1 MVAPG
6 GVPAM
11 ADELAV
17 VPDIAEN
24 GSPQN
29 DALPLADG
37 PLRGIMQLHAL
48 TVKNVRTHAVHCS
61 DSAFC

>member
-1 MVAPG
+1 
-6 GVPAM
+6 M

-24 GSPQN
+24 GSPLADAAGCKN

>member
-1 MVAPG
+1 
-6 GVPAM
+6 M

-24 GSPQN
+24 GSPPAGCKN